1 MTFEERIRIFKALD
15 NLINRKYRG
24 NSKDYATKLG
34 ISRSAFFRIL
44 EYLRDEFGVPVIYK
58 KTDNR
63 YAYQKKGALYF
74 GFLEKEAD

>member
-1 MTFEERIRIFKALD
+1 MTFEERIRIFRSLD

-24 NSKDYATKLG
+24 KSKDYATKLG

-58 KTDNR
+58 KADNR
-63 YAYQKKGALYF
+63 YTYQKKGSMYF
-74 GFLEKEAD
+74 GFLEKEED